1 MFLSLFS
8 SFPNQSPFPTLS
20 IPNSILIL
28 SYSFSLSHPFIFC
41 LFFSYFP
48 IPSPFPTLSF
58 FISFSHTFLFFL
70 TFPSFHIS
78 SLFLILSYS
87 KSPFSTLSRYN
98 SSYNVQRNISRYVQV
113 YKYRINYDICY
124 IFSLSEL
131 VLETIHNIFFFLF
144 KTKEIFSLFCSTNR
158 HVASLDEMFMISL
171 MKNLIFIFLI
181 FINININ
188 FPD

>member
-87 KSPFSTLSRYN
+87 KSPFPDTTQVTM
-98 SSYNVQRNISRYVQV
+98 YNVIYLGMFRFTNIGLTM
-113 YKYRINYDICY
+113 
-124 IFSLSEL
+124 IFVTYFHYLSLYLKPFTTFFSFFSKQKKSFHYS
-131 VLETIHNIFFFLF
+131 VLLTVTL
-144 KTKEIFSLFCSTNR
+144 R
-158 HVASLDEMFMISL
+158 R
-171 MKNLIFIFLI
+171 
-181 FINININ
+181 
-188 FPD
+188 